1 MSYSQTIRFKSKK
14 NEVRLYNGIIEKHH
28 TLPEAAAFE
37 ANMLKSL
44 RAKGLAVPRVLSVEN
59 NLIKMEY
66 IEGRTLPDLI
76 DDLENEGHSI
86 SDVEKIAKAVITW
99 LSEFYIA
106 IDTRR
111 TGKGREDINGRN
123 FIFDGEKIWGI
134 DFEEE
139 SLDRLPSPAEKTEF
153 DVIEKD
159 IARLMAFVLNYDP
172 PNTHLKIELSNSI
185 LSFAEAILSVNAET
199 VLRRCQQETDVLL
212 SRRK

>member
-76 DDLENEGHSI
+76 DDLESKGYSI
-86 SDVEKIAKAVITW
+86 SDVKKIAEAVITW
-99 LSEFYIA
+99 LSEFFIA